1 MEYIMSKCKYC
12 GIEIVDDAVKCPLCS
27 GILDGSKAE
36 GHTYP
41 DVVSNVRKISFLYR
55 LFCFICIVAASV
67 SMALNVWLTPTL
79 RWGEIVACTLAYLLW
94 LGYVIIKDNAGYRI
108 RIISGVAGA
117 VLLVI
122 VIDTLLGFSG
132 WSVSYVLP
140 SGIILMDIALAILM
154 LINRRNWQSYLI
166 LQVAMVLIGIVPLML
181 VRMGIVTHPLVSD
194 IAFFVTLFMFLGS
207 MILGGR
213 TAVNEMKRRFHI

>member
-1 MEYIMSKCKYC
+1 MSKCKYC

-55 LFCFICIVAASV
+55 LFCFICIVVASV

-117 VLLVI
+117 VL
-122 VIDTLLGFSG
+122 
-132 WSVSYVLP
+132 
-140 SGIILMDIALAILM
+140 
-154 LINRRNWQSYLI
+154 
-166 LQVAMVLIGIVPLML
+166 
-181 VRMGIVTHPLVSD
+181 
-194 IAFFVTLFMFLGS
+194 
-207 MILGGR
+207 
-213 TAVNEMKRRFHI
+213 

>member
-1 MEYIMSKCKYC
+1 MSKCKYC

-55 LFCFICIVAASV
+55 LFCFICIVVASV
-67 SMALNVWLTPTL
+67 SIALNVWLTPTL
-79 RWGEIVACTLAYLLW
+79 RWGGIVACTLAYLLW
-94 LGYVIIKDNAGYRI
+94 LGYVIIKD
-108 RIISGVAGA
+108 
-117 VLLVI
+117 I

>member
-1 MEYIMSKCKYC
+1 MSKCKYC

-55 LFCFICIVAASV
+55 LFCFICIVVASV

-122 VIDTLLGFSG
+122 VIDTLLGCVAIGNHFDGYCTGNTDVNQSEKLAELFDFASG
-132 WSVSYVLP
+132 YGVDWHCTIDVSSYGNCDTSTGIGYCILCDVVYVP
-140 SGIILMDIALAILM
+140 GVYDF
-154 LINRRNWQSYLI
+154 RRKNS
-166 LQVAMVLIGIVPLML
+166 
-181 VRMGIVTHPLVSD
+181 R
-194 IAFFVTLFMFLGS
+194 
-207 MILGGR
+207 
-213 TAVNEMKRRFHI
+213 K